1 LNEKINIKYY
11 FKSNRCHLQNLSPTE
26 LIHLKEHE
34 QEWGGYFIVK
44 GHERLIRMLLMTR
57 RNYPI
62 AIKRSGWKQR
72 GDQFSDLGILLRS
85 VTEDNTTAVSFFI
98 FIEDEFTII

>member
-1 LNEKINIKYY
+1 MKPAQLVAV
-11 FKSNRCHLQNLSPTE
+11 
-26 LIHLKEHE
+26 KEHE
-34 QEWGGYFIVK
+34 QEWGGYFIIK

-62 AIKRSGWKQR
+62 AIRRSGWKQR

-85 VTEDNTTAVSFFI
+85 VRDDNTAAVSYLFFS
-98 FIEDEFTII
+98 